1 VWEVTGF
8 SSFTYVGS
16 CTREKSPAYEVCTY
30 KKRGMF
36 SDAGL
41 PGGSGDID
49 DDIKEDGA
57 KGDDGA
63 VENYDEFDDNKIS
76 DVH

>member
-1 VWEVTGF
+1 
-8 SSFTYVGS
+8 
-16 CTREKSPAYEVCTY
+16 
-30 KKRGMF
+30 MF
-36 SDAGL
+36 RDAGL